1 MPELLCLTGILSQSD
16 SADCSPTDNAEN
28 LELLKVRDQQK
39 CNLEGY
45 EKQNTVIACK
55 EALLNLDN
63 AADNLLQLFSRL
75 GILSN
80 REEVSGGSEAQLYSE
95 AIEKLPSIAKKVHVV
110 AKLVESTCNTP
121 GGKTEVGIS
130 SFEPLLGTFA
140 ESVSQR
146 VVELL
151 KQNSNTL

>member
-16 SADCSPTDNAEN
+16 SDDCSSMDNAEN

-80 REEVSGGSEAQLYSE
+80 REEISGGSEAQLYSE
-95 AIEKLPSIAKKVHVV
+95 AIEKLPSIAKKVHAV
-110 AKLVESTCNTP
+110 AKLVESTCNP